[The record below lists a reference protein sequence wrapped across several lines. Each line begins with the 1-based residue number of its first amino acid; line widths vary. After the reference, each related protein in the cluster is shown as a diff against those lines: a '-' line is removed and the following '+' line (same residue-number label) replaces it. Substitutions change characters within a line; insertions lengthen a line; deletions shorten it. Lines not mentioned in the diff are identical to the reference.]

1 MSAPH
6 LMLPMT
12 VTSPYKKSRVDETS
26 NRNELLVSGHESHVN
41 GVSMLRNP
49 VRHHL
54 YGTHGIRRGTMMM
67 DMDKMTTVELKDY
80 VSRIADSGNFEEMKK
95 TFIEYYGYEP
105 KSSTTDDMK
114 AKLQN
119 CIDELLE
126 IINED
131 SKTIPIEMIGGST
144 LNSVTKESSK
154 NTEINVN
161 DIVAKAPKGACVK
174 KMISLASNNKVQ
186 SMISRFM
193 AVSAVL
199 ETLYGKPMISFID
212 RKRVENYDP
221 NSNHVAVATGVIQ
234 YLVDNKYLV
243 PFIDIKGNVSS
254 KSYTISCS
262 CMAKFSGRKKIVY
275 TKGTRN
281 NKIYLSIDSE
291 SNKFTVQGKVFDLTR
306 ENCEI
311 IDATYRIR

>member
-1 MSAPH
+1 
-6 LMLPMT
+6 
-12 VTSPYKKSRVDETS
+12 
-26 NRNELLVSGHESHVN
+26 
-41 GVSMLRNP
+41 
-49 VRHHL
+49 
-54 YGTHGIRRGTMMM
+54 M

-95 TFIEYYGYEP
+95 VFIEYYGYEP

-114 AKLQN
+114 AKLQD
-119 CIDELLE
+119 CIDELSE

-131 SKTIPIEMIGGST
+131 IKTIPIEMIGGST
-144 LNSVTKESSK
+144 LNSVTKELS
-154 NTEINVN
+154 TGVDIN

-174 KMISLASNNKVQ
+174 KMILLASNNKVQ

-199 ETLYGKPMISFID
+199 ETLYGKPMVSFID

-221 NSNHVAVATGVIQ
+221 NGNHVAVATGIIQ

-262 CMAKFSGRKKIVY
+262 CMAKFSGRKKIIY
-275 TKGTRN
+275 TKGTGN
-281 NKIYLSIDSE
+281 NKIYLSIDCE
-291 SNKFTVQGKVFDLTR
+291 ANKFTVQGKTFDLTR
-306 ENCEI
+306 ENCGI

>member
-1 MSAPH
+1 
-6 LMLPMT
+6 
-12 VTSPYKKSRVDETS
+12 
-26 NRNELLVSGHESHVN
+26 
-41 GVSMLRNP
+41 
-49 VRHHL
+49 
-54 YGTHGIRRGTMMM
+54 MMM
-67 DMDKMTTVELKDY
+67 DMDKMTTMELREY
-80 VSRIADSGNFEEMKK
+80 ISNIANSGDFEKMKK

-105 KSSTTDDMK
+105 KASTVDDMK
-114 AKLQN
+114 AKLQD
-119 CIDELLE
+119 CISELSE

-131 SKTIPIEMIGGST
+131 AKTIPIEMVGGST
-144 LNSVTKESSK
+144 LNSVTKESSS
-154 NTEINVN
+154 TEIDIS

-199 ETLYGKPMISFID
+199 ETLYEKPMVSFID

-221 NSNHVAVATGVIQ
+221 NGNHVAVATGVIQ

-243 PFIDIKGNVSS
+243 PFVDIKGNVSS

-262 CMAKFSGRKKIVY
+262 CMAKFSGKKKIIY
-275 TKGTRN
+275 TKGTGN
-281 NKIYLSIDSE
+281 NKIYLSIDCE
-291 SNKFTVQGKVFDLTR
+291 NNKFTVQGKTFDLTR
-306 ENCEI
+306 ENCGI